1 MKYLPF
7 YTLSSLLFLFLKKY
21 VMENVENTIFERL
34 DFEISGGA
42 ETHTPV
48 QTRARFQAP
57 RSPPPPSGSPS

>member
-1 MKYLPF
+1 
-7 YTLSSLLFLFLKKY
+7 
-21 VMENVENTIFERL
+21 MENVENTIFERL

-57 RSPPPPSGSPS
+57 RPRPRPAPPVKDTLGHP